1 MKRNRDELIRTVPNP
16 QEIRRAEKILS
27 RYFQLPQ
34 IIEIGE
40 SILGQ
45 AMTPT
50 YEYREV
56 NANLPPSSKTESEVF
71 KRLELEENKRQ
82 LVLLTKLRE
91 TLPEDMVKLWDVRYE
106 PRNMHNCETAMIEL
120 RIGNRNKYFAM
131 KYQLIGIILDAFLL
145 WEE

>member
-1 MKRNRDELIRTVPNP
+1 MKRRRDELIRTTPTP

-40 SILGQ
+40 CSLGQ

-82 LVLLTKLRE
+82 LVLLGKLRD
-91 TLPEDMVKLWDVRYE
+91 TLPPDLVKLWDVRYE
-106 PRNMHNCETAMIEL
+106 PRNQHNCETAMIEL
-120 RIGNRNKYFAM
+120 RVGNRNKYFAM

>member
-1 MKRNRDELIRTVPNP
+1 MKRRRDELIRTTPTN
-16 QEIRRAEKILS
+16 QEIRRAEKVLS

-40 SILGQ
+40 STLGQ
-45 AMTPT
+45 SMTPT

-56 NANLPPSSKTESEVF
+56 NANLAPSSKTESEVF

-82 LVLLTKLRE
+82 LVLLNKLRD
-91 TLPEDMVKLWDVRYE
+91 TLSPDLVQLWDVRYE
-106 PRNMHNCETAMIEL
+106 PRNMHNCETAMIQL
-120 RIGNRNKYFAM
+120 RIGYRNKYFAL